1 MPRLDRTQDVVQ
13 RLRGHW
19 RLNLSEP
26 LWGRSAILALR
37 RVLDDEAEARLP
49 HRADWCLGP
58 DSFQQLLESL
68 SDSAQ
73 IVSLESA
80 LQLHHDQLP
89 RIALT
94 FDGGWRDTLKQVSPT
109 LERMALPANVFLP
122 CPIAQRAWSSWH
134 EALGEALWHED
145 TAERAARHLVESGLP
160 VPPAYI
166 GRRDEHYSQAIKTYI
181 DELDQSYKPATLHGV
196 AATLNADAI
205 VSGESL
211 DAFSIRRLEQG
222 GLFRFGSLI
231 PPRFT
236 TRDAGTLARL
246 RESQHQLAILCRH
259 PLPIAADADVGT
271 IADDD
276 LARLATGAGIEHVLT
291 RRAGWLEPSVDTV
304 LLPRFVITQPVA
316 NSPGRLFDWLLGN
329 LNS

>member
-94 FDGGWRDTLKQVSPT
+94 FDGGWRDTFKQVSPT
-109 LERMALPANVFLP
+109 LERLALPANVFLP
-122 CPIAQRAWSSWH
+122 CPVTQQAWSSWH
-134 EALGEALWHED
+134 EALSESLWRED
-145 TAERAARHLVESGLP
+145 MADNTQRLLVEAGLP
-160 VPPAYI
+160 APPVSSSH
-166 GRRDEHYSQAIKTYI
+166 RDERYSQAIKTYI
-181 DELDQSYKPATLHGV
+181 GALGLTEKPATLHAI
-196 AATLNADAI
+196 AAALDTETTFADEA
-205 VSGESL
+205 L
-211 DAFSIRRLEQG
+211 DAFSIRRLEQN
-222 GLFRFGSLI
+222 GLFRFGSLM
-231 PPRFT
+231 PSLAMT
-236 TRDAGTLARL
+236 HDAQALSRL
-246 RESQHQLAILCRH
+246 RDSQHQLAVLCRH
-259 PLPIAADADVGT
+259 PLDIAACADSNPGEALAKLAAS
-271 IADDD
+271 AD
-276 LARLATGAGIEHVLT
+276 LERVLT
-291 RRAGWLEPSVDTV
+291 RCTGWLEPPIDTV

-329 LNS
+329 LPS

>member
-49 HRADWCLGP
+49 HRTDWCLGP

-73 IVSLESA
+73 IVGLESV

-94 FDGGWRDTLKQVSPT
+94 FDGGWRDTLKQVSPM

-122 CPIAQRAWSSWH
+122 CPVTQRAWSSWH
-134 EALGEALWHED
+134 EAFGEALWHED
-145 TAERAARHLVESGLP
+145 TAELAARRLVEAGLP
-160 VPPAYI
+160 PPPAFA
-166 GRRDEHYSQAIKTYI
+166 GSRDERYSQAIKTYV
-181 DELDQSYKPATLHGV
+181 DELDQSHKPATLYAV
-196 AATLNADAI
+196 AATLGAEAI
-205 VSGESL
+205 FSDEAL

-222 GLFRFGSLI
+222 GLFRFGSLM
-231 PPRFT
+231 PPRLL
-236 TRDAGTLARL
+236 TRDARALARL

-259 PLPIAADADVGT
+259 PLPIATYAGADE
-271 IADDD
+271 DDD
-276 LARLATGAGIEHVLT
+276 LARLATGAGIQHVLT
-291 RRAGWLEPSVDTV
+291 RRAGWLEPPIDTV

-329 LNS
+329 LRS